1 MLAIKLWNYLKGYVI
16 IKVEGLTLERFVNLA
31 TNNDIYLWDI
41 VRIDYTTIE
50 GKVSIIGFKSLKEIV
65 KKVGCR
71 VYIVE
76 KNGLPFLVEKLKKRK
91 MFAFGFLLFIG
102 LIFLFTS
109 FIWNIEVTGNE
120 RISIEEID
128 DFLKSINIQTGKIKY
143 SIDVENLKN
152 SILDKYDTLSFVSV
166 EIKGTKLFI
175 EVKEQ
180 DLPPEKIEFTTP
192 CNIIAKKKG
201 IINKI
206 IAKNG
211 KQVVNEGDIVEKGQL
226 LISGVIV
233 DEMLEDSL
241 LLHAEGEV
249 LAITRYTKTVEE
261 PIEKEVK
268 EETGKVIRKKEIKI
282 GEKGIS
288 FIEGKIPFMEYIVVE
303 ETKNLF
309 NTLPIKII
317 THEYREVKVISIKQ
331 NIDSLKSSS
340 QVTAIEELKKILP
353 ENSKILSKDVKYS
366 IQGNNFITVL
376 VLEVI
381 EDIGEK
387 QIIDSWED

>member
-109 FIWNIEVTGNE
+109 FIWNIEITGNE